1 MTHKTTR
8 PKIPTVEEVM
18 VNETHSILPAHDP
31 KKQPLPPQSD
41 NFCLPTG
48 DVEMQNL
55 INPPSST
62 PRDPNAILNE
72 CVEIERAIESITNT
86 NLVQLRSLQTRSID
100 DPDASPTT
108 LTNREIDTLSSSTMA
123 LYRQLTTRIVAIK
136 QTPTSADARNKP
148 RVGMVDRKL
157 KQVMLEFQQV
167 EQGYRKKLGEQMARQ
182 YRIVN
187 PDATE
192 EEVRAAVEDTEN
204 NQVFSQAVLSSFS
217 SAPPLSPHPPPFSSL
232 HLSFHHL
239 FKINNNKS
247 APPIL
252 PPRPTIPI
260 CPGRRSGSS
269 RSHSKD

>member
-1 MTHKTTR
+1 
-8 PKIPTVEEVM
+8 
-18 VNETHSILPAHDP
+18 
-31 KKQPLPPQSD
+31 
-41 NFCLPTG
+41 
-48 DVEMQNL
+48 MQNL

-72 CVEIERAIESITNT
+72 CVEIERAIDSITNT

-108 LTNREIDTLSSSTMA
+108 LTNREIDILSSSTMA

-136 QTPTSADARNKP
+136 QTPTSADGRNKP

-157 KQVMLEFQQV
+157 KQVMLEFQQL

-204 NQVFSQAVLSSFS
+204 NQVFSQAVL
-217 SAPPLSPHPPPFSSL
+217 PPFPSPSFFSPSL
-232 HLSFHHL
+232 
-239 FKINNNKS
+239 
-247 APPIL
+247 
-252 PPRPTIPI
+252 
-260 CPGRRSGSS
+260 
-269 RSHSKD
+269 

>member
-1 MTHKTTR
+1 
-8 PKIPTVEEVM
+8 
-18 VNETHSILPAHDP
+18 
-31 KKQPLPPQSD
+31 
-41 NFCLPTG
+41 
-48 DVEMQNL
+48 MQHL

-72 CVEIERAIESITNT
+72 CVEIERAIDSITNT

-108 LTNREIDTLSSSTMA
+108 LTNREIDILSSSTMA

-157 KQVMLEFQQV
+157 KQVMLEFQQL
-167 EQGYRKKLGEQMARQ
+167 EQAYRKKLGEQMARQ

-204 NQVFSQAVLSSFS
+204 NQVFSQAVLPPFPSPFPSPF
-217 SAPPLSPHPPPFSSL
+217 PPLTLYFFQP
-232 HLSFHHL
+232 LSFYHHYKIKRIT
-239 FKINNNKS
+239 FKT

-252 PPRPTIPI
+252 PPRSTIPI
-260 CPGRRSGSS
+260 RSGRRPGPS